1 MKKIYLLSFLLL
13 LLNLSSCTDS
23 EVSFIK
29 SAEFD
34 DCPNITVEEMINS
47 YLSSPKWE
55 AIVADDGRT
64 YVNVRGGMTYDG
76 DPADALIQ
84 FKIRDDLFQINA
96 FELNGVPQNE
106 FTIGILVSNMCDE
119 AF

>member
-1 MKKIYLLSFLLL
+1 MKYIYILSFLLL
-13 LLNLSSCTDS
+13 ILSSCTNP

-34 DCPNITVEEMINS
+34 ACPNITVEEMVNS
-47 YLSSPKWE
+47 YLSSPQWE
-55 AIVADDGRT
+55 AIVDDEGRT
-64 YVNVRGGMTYDG
+64 YVNVTGGMTYDG

-84 FKIRDDLFQINA
+84 FKIRGDAFQVNA
-96 FELNGVPQNE
+96 FELNGDPQNE

>member
-1 MKKIYLLSFLLL
+1 MKNLYILSFLLL
-13 LLNLSSCTDS
+13 ILSSCTNSD
-23 EVSFIK
+23 VSFIK

-34 DCPNITVEEMINS
+34 DCPNITVEEMVNS

-64 YVNVRGGMTYDG
+64 YVNVTGGMTYDG

-96 FELNGVPQNE
+96 LEINGNPQNE
-106 FTIGILVSNMCDE
+106 FTIGILVSNMCNE

>member
-1 MKKIYLLSFLLL
+1 MKKIYLLSYLILLL
-13 LLNLSSCTDS
+13 ILSSCTSS

-34 DCPNITVEEMINS
+34 ACPNITVEEMVNS
-47 YLSSPKWE
+47 YLSSPQWE
-55 AIVADDGRT
+55 AIVAEDERT
-64 YVNVRGGMTYDG
+64 YVNVTGGMTYDG

-96 FELNGVPQNE
+96 FELNGDPQNE